1 MYPMRHSGVDDLS
14 VSAAA
19 ESDNEMDSGVH
30 AILKGELEPGERLL
44 WAGRS
49 EPVAETFGLGFFLFS
64 AVAMILL
71 LLGVVGIG
79 SFLDARRHRHFF
91 DESSIGVGL
100 RFLGVACV
108 IVIGLIGNRNN
119 RRREFRR
126 KANILYAVTDRRAIV
141 WMPEPK
147 GDAIRIRTVDRGQI
161 QTLERVQRPNGSG
174 DLIFSTWKGHSLPD
188 PDYDY
193 AWYSFGFRDIHNVR
207 RVEQI
212 VRNNL
217 VSIEKMT

>member
-1 MYPMRHSGVDDLS
+1 MDAIHGGDRDDRSLE
-14 VSAAA
+14 AAGEFNDGTDA
-19 ESDNEMDSGVH
+19 DLH

-44 WAGRS
+44 WARRS
-49 EPVAETFGLGFFLFS
+49 EPVAEVFGLGFYLFS

-71 LLGVVGIG
+71 VLGVVGIG

-100 RFLGVACV
+100 LFLGVACV
-108 IVIGLIGNRNN
+108 IVIGLIAYWNG

-141 WMPEPK
+141 WTPEPK
-147 GDAIRIRTVDRGQI
+147 GDAIRIKTVDRGQI

-174 DLIFSTWKGHSLPD
+174 DLIFSTWKGHAMPD
-188 PDYDY
+188 PDYDCG
-193 AWYSFGFRDIHNVR
+193 WYSFGFRDIHDVR
-207 RVEQI
+207 RVEQV
-212 VRNNL
+212 VRHNL